1 MDDDDPKLQTRNGT
15 FSIRRRFGEGRYVYF
30 RCRGIE
36 SARMVHK
43 RIPAIAGILG
53 EVVLYY
59 VYTSK
64 FMAAIRRN
72 LSEFVFEQVCG
83 FKWFFL

>member
-59 VYTSK
+59 TSK